1 MENSETKVPTFD
13 QIPLMM
19 ANLLK
24 DNKILANKIDILY
37 RIIDMPV
44 PKEKDDAN
52 ERMDITAAQKY
63 IPSHPATQTIYGWTS
78 NGQIPF
84 HKIGKRIYFVKSELD
99 EWLSHGL
106 HKSDDNLR
114 REAEEYVKKHNK

>member
-1 MENSETKVPTFD
+1 MENLETKVPTFD

-19 ANLLK
+19 ASLLE
-24 DNKILANKIDILY
+24 DTKIIAAKIDVLNRKINMS
-37 RIIDMPV
+37 I
-44 PKEKDDAN
+44 PKENDDAN
-52 ERMDITAAQKY
+52 ERMDVAAAQKY

-106 HKSDDNLR
+106 HKSVDNLR
-114 REAEEYVKKHNK
+114 IEAEEYVKTHSK